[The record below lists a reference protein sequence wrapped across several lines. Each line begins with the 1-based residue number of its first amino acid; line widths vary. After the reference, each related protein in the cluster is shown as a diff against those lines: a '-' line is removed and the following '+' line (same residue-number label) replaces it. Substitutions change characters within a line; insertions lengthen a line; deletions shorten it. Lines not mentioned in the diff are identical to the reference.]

1 MMHGGCS
8 TKLACTRS
16 RPGALKSERKQW
28 LVKVDNEGARDLGR
42 DDVGKRC
49 GIARV
54 EASNGILRECHSEI
68 SKAGLVGWLLGGRVA
83 LS

>member
-28 LVKVDNEGARDLGR
+28 LVKVDNEGSRDLGR

-54 EASNGILRECHSEI
+54 EASNGICGNAIRRLARLVW
-68 SKAGLVGWLLGGRVA
+68 LVGP
-83 LS
+83 